1 MGKTLE
7 DLDVSNCAVSDNSCE
22 HIARHCQAIKA
33 LGFRNIRTITG
44 APLIRLFTDKE
55 RRKNVTAV
63 TLSGSK
69 EVSQIVPGRLMNVCV
84 CACVFVDSV

>member
-69 EVSQIVPGRLMNVCV
+69 EVSQVDFQTNECVCV
-84 CACVFVDSV
+84 CVFVDSV